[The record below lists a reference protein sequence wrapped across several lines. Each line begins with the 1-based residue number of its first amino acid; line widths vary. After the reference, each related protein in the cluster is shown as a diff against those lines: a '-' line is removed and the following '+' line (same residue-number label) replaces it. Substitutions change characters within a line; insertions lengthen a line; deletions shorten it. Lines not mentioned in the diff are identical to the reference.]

1 MRTFVM
7 GVVLSAAII
16 SAGCGATR
24 KVTSTVAPG
33 PAITGATLQFMDRD
47 HGKDASSAV
56 DVWLLHGSNEM
67 AHLHSVGDQIRRQ
80 ARRLRRWLCRCRARS
95 LERISATARSDVR
108 LTPDGRDDWS
118 FEPRLMLTFSDGT
131 SRTYAWPQV
140 MLDNEHP
147 EVTLSLRLPCRSR
160 KGGLTLVPRMDE
172 DRWRTDSRE
181 LASDPYGN
189 STSLPRS
196 RKTQTDDAADRR
208 PRQSRRR
215 RRADRSDPARRRRAI
230 PGNPLPIRAQPR
242 QRDAV

>member
-47 HGKDASSAV
+47 HGKDAGSAV
-56 DVWLLHGSNEM
+56 DAWLLRGSNEM
-67 AHLHSVGDQIRRQ
+67 AHLHSVGTKFDDRASIAPMALPMSGTFSRADLGDGQV
-80 ARRLRRWLCRCRARS
+80 RL
-95 LERISATARSDVR
+95 R

-131 SRTYAWPQV
+131 SRVNAWPQV

-147 EVTLSLRLPCRSR
+147 EVTLSLSSA
-160 KGGLTLVPRMDE
+160 V
-172 DRWRTDSRE
+172 
-181 LASDPYGN
+181 
-189 STSLPRS
+189 
-196 RKTQTDDAADRR
+196 Q
-208 PRQSRRR
+208 
-215 RRADRSDPARRRRAI
+215 
-230 PGNPLPIRAQPR
+230 NP
-242 QRDAV
+242 